1 MAHPQVVV
9 FDLDGTL
16 VDSRRDLAEAANR
29 LIREHGGEPLSL
41 EQVVGMVGE
50 GVRILVE
57 RVLRAGCGTEAV
69 GEPEVDRFRE
79 LYAEG
84 LLRNTRPYP
93 GIVELLERLHGQLPL
108 AVLTNK
114 PLQPARLILEGLGLS
129 GHFATVVGGDG
140 PLPRKPDPEAL
151 LALAGQLGG
160 GQALLVGD
168 SAVDLSTARAAAM
181 PFALATWG
189 FGGDALAP
197 DLRHPD
203 ESLLPEPA
211 RLAALLGL

>member
-1 MAHPQVVV
+1 MRGALVLFVALAMLPLLSPERGEALAATMAP
-9 FDLDGTL
+9 LTL
-16 VDSRRDLAEAANR
+16 VGS
-29 LIREHGGEPLSL
+29 
-41 EQVVGMVGE
+41 VVG
-50 GVRILVE
+50 
-57 RVLRAGCGTEAV
+57 
-69 GEPEVDRFRE
+69 EVMIGSVI
-79 LYAEG
+79 G
-84 LLRNTRPYP
+84 LASQF
-93 GIVELLERLHGQLPL
+93 V
-108 AVLTNK
+108 
-114 PLQPARLILEGLGLS
+114 
-129 GHFATVVGGDG
+129 FGGMQ
-140 PLPRKPDPEAL
+140 
-151 LALAGQLGG
+151 LAGQLGG